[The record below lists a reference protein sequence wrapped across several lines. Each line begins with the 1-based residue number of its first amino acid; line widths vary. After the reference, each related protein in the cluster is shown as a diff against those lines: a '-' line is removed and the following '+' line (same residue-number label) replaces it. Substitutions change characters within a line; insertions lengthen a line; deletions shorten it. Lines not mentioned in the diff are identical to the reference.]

1 MKGRTKDPEVQEII
15 RQCNEVGISY
25 VNYLNRIKI
34 GWTKEEALNTARV
47 GAVLRLKD
55 GTPIFTYLKSIGK
68 SYSYFQTLVHRG
80 YSVEEALDRVINLR
94 GKGKYFRDG
103 MTLRQWCIKN
113 GKSYINEYCKIKRRV
128 KNEQVG

>member
-1 MKGRTKDPEVQEII
+1 MKGKPKNPEVQEII

-25 VNYLNRIKI
+25 VNYLNRLRI

-47 GAVLRLKD
+47 GAVLRTKD

-80 YSVEEALDRVINLR
+80 YSVEEALDRVENPR
-94 GKGKYFRDG
+94 GKGKYRIDG
-103 MTLRQWCIKN
+103 MSLRQWCIKN
-113 GKSYINEYCKIKRRV
+113 GKNYSTEYCKLIRR
-128 KNEQVG
+128 KK